1 MWCST
6 LWATGRFL
14 LWSQLIEKGLGNS
27 VTQLLLSI
35 VQLLQLLVTCLME
48 VSEGRVMLTVS
59 VIWNS
64 CWSRTIFISHDQ
76 SIKLGRHLL
85 QERVEDGWRGKFTCN
100 LQLEICD
107 STKAG
112 SVIYLRPLAKFGETL
127 QGFLELGVSENWE
140 KRYTTIYGNVLQFL
154 NISFQYL
161 LMINDKLHLGVL
173 DPVLEVNL
181 GHEKMTSQR

>member
-1 MWCST
+1 MSNRPFFALISVDREGPWKFSDPTTFKHSST
-6 LWATGRFL
+6 SATACHLFDGGFRRESDAHRECYL
-14 LWSQLIEKGLGNS
+14 E
-27 VTQLLLSI
+27 LLL
-35 VQLLQLLVTCLME
+35 
-48 VSEGRVMLTVS
+48 VSDNFHQSWS
-59 VIWNS
+59 VYQTWQAFTP
-64 CWSRTIFISHDQ
+64 RA
-76 SIKLGRHLL
+76 
-85 QERVEDGWRGKFTCN
+85 GWRWLKGKFTCN

>member
-1 MWCST
+1 M
-6 LWATGRFL
+6 
-14 LWSQLIEKGLGNS
+14 
-27 VTQLLLSI
+27 
-35 VQLLQLLVTCLME
+35 
-48 VSEGRVMLTVS
+48 
-59 VIWNS
+59 
-64 CWSRTIFISHDQ
+64 
-76 SIKLGRHLL
+76 
-85 QERVEDGWRGKFTCN
+85 
-100 LQLEICD
+100 
-107 STKAG
+107 
-112 SVIYLRPLAKFGETL
+112 IYLRPLAKFGETL